1 MMKRNDKLTCKISQT
16 LKFPDLW
23 WFLHSMRTLRQ
34 QTEQR
39 VPSPFSSKTHSVNSA
54 RIWSAT
60 CVHVYFHTRLSAVSS
75 GQSLLYTE
83 FSQSQWMF
91 WSFRWCT
98 QCMHDTED
106 APSTLLRDL
115 YTSAI
120 YLSPLC
126 DWWILVC
133 VKTCGKLRK
142 DLLEPWSGLEQRLLQ
157 PRCIRLFEG
166 YQTPLTTVDHAY
178 RKYKSHM
185 SSIISRKVGRPKT
198 DTDLFSMQCKV
209 FFWGS
214 ICIRNIKINIL
225 YYCIF
230 KNPHHWYFN
239 NFVTI
244 CRGYS
249 PTRWGWGMAVAEN
262 SQNKVESCSFWQIN
276 CINCEY

>member
-1 MMKRNDKLTCKISQT
+1 MGHWDDKLTSKTSKT

-60 CVHVYFHTRLSAVSS
+60 CVHAYSHTRLSAVSS
-75 GQSLLYTE
+75 GQSLLYTG

-126 DWWILVC
+126 DWWIIVC
-133 VKTCGKLRK
+133 EKTCGKLRK
-142 DLLEPWSGLEQRLLQ
+142 DLLEPWSGLEQLLLQ

-166 YQTPLTTVDHAY
+166 YQTDKPLWLRPTMRTG
-178 RKYKSHM
+178 ST
-185 SSIISRKVGRPKT
+185 KVT
-198 DTDLFSMQCKV
+198 
-209 FFWGS
+209 W
-214 ICIRNIKINIL
+214 
-225 YYCIF
+225 
-230 KNPHHWYFN
+230 
-239 NFVTI
+239 
-244 CRGYS
+244 
-249 PTRWGWGMAVAEN
+249 VA
-262 SQNKVESCSFWQIN
+262 
-276 CINCEY
+276 

>member
-1 MMKRNDKLTCKISQT
+1 
-16 LKFPDLW
+16 
-23 WFLHSMRTLRQ
+23 MRTLRQ

-60 CVHVYFHTRLSAVSS
+60 CVHAYSHTRLSAVSS
-75 GQSLLYTE
+75 GQSLLYTG

-133 VKTCGKLRK
+133 EKTCGKLRK

-178 RKYKSHM
+178 RKYK
-185 SSIISRKVGRPKT
+185 IT
-198 DTDLFSMQCKV
+198 
-209 FFWGS
+209 W
-214 ICIRNIKINIL
+214 
-225 YYCIF
+225 
-230 KNPHHWYFN
+230 
-239 NFVTI
+239 
-244 CRGYS
+244 
-249 PTRWGWGMAVAEN
+249 VA
-262 SQNKVESCSFWQIN
+262 
-276 CINCEY
+276 